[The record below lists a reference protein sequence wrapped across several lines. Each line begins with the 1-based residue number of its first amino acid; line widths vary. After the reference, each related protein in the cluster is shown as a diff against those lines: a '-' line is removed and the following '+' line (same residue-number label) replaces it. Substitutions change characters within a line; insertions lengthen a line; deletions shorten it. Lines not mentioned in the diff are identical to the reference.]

1 MSIYSDKLAHL
12 QVAINFWYSVA
23 QICTRKVMLARY
35 LGVLSLDELITSY
48 FSFSG
53 QMLASISGDFFGDSE
68 LAGLTIEQ
76 PVAMEYDRNGY
87 GYGGSGFNSNQN
99 WELSR

>member
-1 MSIYSDKLAHL
+1 
-12 QVAINFWYSVA
+12 
-23 QICTRKVMLARY
+23 
-35 LGVLSLDELITSY
+35 
-48 FSFSG
+48 
-53 QMLASISGDFFGDSE
+53 MLASISGDFFGDSE

>member
-1 MSIYSDKLAHL
+1 MDKLAHI
-12 QVAINFWYSVA
+12 QVVNNCRYSVA
-23 QICTRKVMLARY
+23 QVCTRKVTLACY
-35 LGVLSLDELITSY
+35 LGALSLDELITPY